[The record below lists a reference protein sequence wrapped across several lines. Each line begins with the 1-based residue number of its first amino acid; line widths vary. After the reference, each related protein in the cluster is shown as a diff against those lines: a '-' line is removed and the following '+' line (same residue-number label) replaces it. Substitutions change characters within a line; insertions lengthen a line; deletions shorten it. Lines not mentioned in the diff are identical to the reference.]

1 MTAHDDRARDEQ
13 DPRRAMTAPEIFAK
27 LRERPA
33 PTARETAADEL
44 AEAERELDAARE
56 ALGYIEHGADDT
68 AALERHAAAL
78 NRRNALRKADEL
90 TKAERWARKYAL
102 YAEMAPSSRRM
113 VTLMAEYDER
123 GRERDAAR
131 AEAERLR
138 EELRQA
144 DEFGRGEFRVT
155 QHAYD
160 QAVRTIDDLRG
171 RDEAA
176 KAVAQWWR
184 EIGSGTPTEKR
195 LRERLNALARAHETE
210 GQDR

>member
-1 MTAHDDRARDEQ
+1 MTDETTARDRAIRVVAESLEDIGRI
-13 DPRRAMTAPEIFAK
+13 RRFVAQVAVDALLASPEA
-27 LRERPA
+27 LRALAGA
-33 PTARETAADEL
+33 PTADVAGL
-44 AEAERELDAARE
+44 AE
-56 ALGYIEHGADDT
+56 
-68 AALERHAAAL
+68 
-78 NRRNALRKADEL
+78 
-90 TKAERWARKYAL
+90 AERWARKYAL

-131 AEAERLR
+131 AEVERLR